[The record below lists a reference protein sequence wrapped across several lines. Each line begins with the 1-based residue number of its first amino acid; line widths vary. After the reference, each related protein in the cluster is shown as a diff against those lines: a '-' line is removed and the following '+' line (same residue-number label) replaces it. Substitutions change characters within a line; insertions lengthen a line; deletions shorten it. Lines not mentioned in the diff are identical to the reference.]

1 MISYFSVVYT
11 SLPEWYTLLVQ
22 QVCAYHPTRRW
33 IQMQLRQVSTLDS
46 VLKNP
51 KSLYNERK
59 QDMIDKQK
67 TVAEQEL
74 ITLLSRLSPVEILI
88 TPHTREDGSTVYAWQ
103 AWESSGTH
111 PAVLGAVKAALEAAM
126 VSLAYAPVSPEARLT
141 QADFPPRLGYA

>member
-1 MISYFSVVYT
+1 
-11 SLPEWYTLLVQ
+11 L
-22 QVCAYHPTRRW
+22 
-33 IQMQLRQVSTLDS
+33 QLRQVSTLS
-46 VLKNP
+46 SLLKNP

-88 TPHTREDGSTVYAWQ
+88 TPDTRDDGSTVYAWQ
-103 AWESSGTH
+103 AWESSGTP
-111 PAVLGAVKAALEAAM
+111 PAVLGAVQAPLEAAM

>member
-1 MISYFSVVYT
+1 
-11 SLPEWYTLLVQ
+11 L
-22 QVCAYHPTRRW
+22 
-33 IQMQLRQVSTLDS
+33 QLKQVSTLSS

-51 KSLYNERK
+51 KCLYKERK

-126 VSLAYAPVSPEARLT
+126 VSLAYTPVSPEAQLT
-141 QADFPPRLGYA
+141 QADFPPRLGYS

>member
-22 QVCAYHPTRRW
+22 HVCVYHPTRRW
-33 IQMQLRQVSTLDS
+33 IQLQLRQVSMLS
-46 VLKNP
+46 SLLKNP

-88 TPHTREDGSTVYAWQ
+88 TPHTRDDGSTVYACQ
-103 AWESSGTH
+103 AWDSSGTH
-111 PAVLGAVKAALEAAM
+111 TAMLVALHPAFMDAM
-126 VSLAYAPVSPEARLT
+126 
-141 QADFPPRLGYA
+141 